1 MNHNCQISF
10 VFGVY
15 FIFCMVSFT
24 RMVRIAGAGFG
35 VLHANQLIGHAARL
49 LYLFSH
55 LLFVCY
61 ARYSVA
67 ASSVI

>member
-1 MNHNCQISF
+1 
-10 VFGVY
+10 
-15 FIFCMVSFT
+15 
-24 RMVRIAGAGFG
+24 MVRIAGAGFG